1 MKKSILITLSL
12 LVMVVMGSG
21 ETFAQNNRSNSNQQ
35 SISKNDNRNSSSRK
49 KVSSSKHPTSNRDVK
64 IGNSKPMSKP
74 VTIVKNSKR
83 KVVNKVP
90 PKAVTVR
97 ANGINYYRNGSRYYK
112 YVNSRYVLT
121 MPPFGLRVSII
132 PALHTIFRYNNLNY
146 YCADGVIYR
155 STSNDQF
162 EVIQPQVGMIIPELP
177 VVNVSEVV
185 IDGMVYFEFEGILYK
200 QIPTQSG
207 LQYEVMGSLSI

>member
-21 ETFAQNNRSNSNQQ
+21 EIYAQNSRSSSGKQ
-35 SISKNDNRNSSSRK
+35 SISNNDNRNSSSN
-49 KVSSSKHPTSNRDVK
+49 KVSNSKKPTSNRNVT
-64 IGNSKPMSKP
+64 IGNSKPVSKP
-74 VTIVKNSKR
+74 VTVVRNSKP
-83 KVVNKVP
+83 KIVNKVP
-90 PKAVTVR
+90 SKAVTVR
-97 ANGINYYRNGSRYYK
+97 ANGNNYYRNGSRYYK

-132 PALHTIFRYNNLNY
+132 PALHSIFRYNNLNY

-162 EVIQPQVGMIIPELP
+162 EVVQPQVGMIVPELP

-200 QIPTQSG
+200 QVPTQSG
-207 LQYEVMGSLSI
+207 LQYEVMGSLSM